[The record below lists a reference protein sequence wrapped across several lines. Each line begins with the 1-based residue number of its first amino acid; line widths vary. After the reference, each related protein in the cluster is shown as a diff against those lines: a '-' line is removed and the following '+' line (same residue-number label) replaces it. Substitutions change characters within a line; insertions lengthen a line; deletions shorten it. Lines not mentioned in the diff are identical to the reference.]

1 MNANPRLCFCKL
13 NEGGVRQ
20 DGEGGLVKYTNDMSH
35 RLIYLEVMLIW
46 NNFLLGIKIRENL
59 WQGSKVCKLGS
70 ILQSHSR
77 EYNAPVKQSIPFYLN
92 HVSSQQDHC
101 FGPVSNTYTYL
112 QHIWKGWR
120 IERLGHPWCDKALFG
135 FRARVHILLYWPVRF
150 SSSIGEGERVSL
162 GFRADQLNSSEV
174 KVELVDHPDTFSTG
188 VVSDLVTS

>member
-101 FGPVSNTYTYL
+101 FGPVSNTY
-112 QHIWKGWR
+112 I
-120 IERLGHPWCDKALFG
+120 
-135 FRARVHILLYWPVRF
+135 F
-150 SSSIGEGERVSL
+150 STFE
-162 GFRADQLNSSEV
+162 
-174 KVELVDHPDTFSTG
+174 KVEELNGSATHG
-188 VVSDLVTS
+188 VTRLYLGLEPGSIFCFIDLSALAAQLEKERGCHLGSEPTNWIPLRWRWS